1 LQRAAL
7 ALSAGVIGA
16 GFLFPHRKSQ
26 RSREYNDMKR
36 RDFNRIALGIS
47 LCPMLENFVRAQ
59 ATGQTETFAQAP
71 TKNGVTEMST
81 NDPMAAVRQYI
92 DAFNKG
98 DVKTMAA
105 TFAVPGSILDGM
117 APHVW
122 QGPTATQDWYRDV
135 LVEGKQHGASDYFVT
150 LGEPLHNNVTGDSA
164 YVVVPATMT
173 FKVQGKQVTQ
183 SGAVFTVALRKL
195 AESWRIAAWAWAKGT
210 PR

>member
-1 LQRAAL
+1 
-7 ALSAGVIGA
+7 
-16 GFLFPHRKSQ
+16 
-26 RSREYNDMKR
+26 MKR
-36 RDFNRIALGIS
+36 RDFSRIALGIGLS
-47 LCPMLENFVRAQ
+47 PILANAAVVQ
-59 ATGQTETFAQAP
+59 VTGQNTQAP
-71 TKNGVTEMST
+71 PKKAEMST

-92 DAFNKG
+92 DGFNKG
-98 DVKTMAA
+98 DAKVMAA

-117 APHVW
+117 PPHVW

-135 LVEGKQHGASDYFVT
+135 LVEGEQHGASDYFVT

-173 FKVQGKQVTQ
+173 FKVRGKPVTQ

-195 AESWRIAAWAWAKGT
+195 TEGWRIAAWAWAKGT